1 MITSGTSLASTSTD
15 TVTVVPEAWDMQS
28 ATAVLTALEVM
39 VAPDMPSTL
48 QVWALRMFSF
58 ILSADVGTDALGLA
72 GHVDDDVLDL
82 VLAEGHADLDVGLD
96 ALGGSLVGAG
106 V

>member
-1 MITSGTSLASTSTD
+1 MITSGSSLASTSTD

-39 VAPDMPSTL
+39 VAPDTPSTL

-58 ILSADVGTDALGLA
+58 ILSPMSAPMPLVSPDTSMTMSSILSLLKVTLTLTSDSMPLA
-72 GHVDDDVLDL
+72 V
-82 VLAEGHADLDVGLD
+82 A
-96 ALGGSLVGAG
+96 S
-106 V
+106 